1 MHDAQCAVAGRK
13 LLVVKCVNIL
23 IAINS
28 AQHNITARVRQLRS
42 YILPMSAAQT
52 VPVCTRPSKQLFLAM
67 SAFKREFT
75 LLNINLNFVNEIK
88 IIHIIKVYSS
98 QKNELANTIL
108 AM

>member
-1 MHDAQCAVAGRK
+1 MRSESLPAAK

-42 YILPMSAAQT
+42 YILSMSAAQSLT
-52 VPVCTRPSKQLFLAM
+52 VPVSTRPSKQFFTV
-67 SAFKREFT
+67 SGFKREFT

-98 QKNELANTIL
+98 QKKIN
-108 AM
+108 